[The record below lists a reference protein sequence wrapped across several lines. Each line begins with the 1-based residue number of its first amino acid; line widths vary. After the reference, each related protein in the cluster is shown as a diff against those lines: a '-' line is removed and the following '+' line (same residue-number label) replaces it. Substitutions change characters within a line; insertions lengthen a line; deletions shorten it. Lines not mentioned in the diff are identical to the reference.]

1 VSRAVLAVMAGLLC
15 TLAGI
20 RHAATLRK
28 DALRLNRWVKLLQH
42 LTLLLR
48 EGTLTVPQALH
59 AAADMNMPPDKLLRD
74 IASCV
79 TASPMLS
86 LAQAYQQSST
96 DTLEHAALARMF
108 ERIGRGS
115 KDSRILA
122 LEQCTDEIRLLADS
136 AAAKA
141 DKDVRL
147 WQTLGLI
154 GGICLTIL
162 LL

>member
-1 VSRAVLAVMAGLLC
+1 M
-15 TLAGI
+15 
-20 RHAATLRK
+20 
-28 DALRLNRWVKLLQH
+28 NRWIKLLQH
-42 LTLLLR
+42 LTLLLK
-48 EGTLTVPQALH
+48 EGTLSVPQALH
-59 AAADMNMPPDKLLRD
+59 AAADMNLPPDKLLRD
-74 IASCV
+74 IA
-79 TASPMLS
+79 TRLTDSPMLS
-86 LAQAYQQSST
+86 LGQAYQQTNT
-96 DTLEHAALARMF
+96 DTLEHASLARMF

-115 KDSRILA
+115 KETRVLA

-141 DKDVRL
+141 DKDVKL